1 MWSCGVILFALWY
14 RQYPFDASERR
25 YTCKIVKADYTIP
38 DYVPVSA
45 ECKHLVQNLLIP
57 EPRRRMC
64 MEDILAQPW
73 FCEALPEGALK
84 MNDFYLAWSA
94 PLSEVSTIIIATIK
108 SLAVIWDDL

>member
-1 MWSCGVILFALWY
+1 
-14 RQYPFDASERR
+14 
-25 YTCKIVKADYTIP
+25 
-38 DYVPVSA
+38 
-45 ECKHLVQNLLIP
+45 
-57 EPRRRMC
+57 MC